1 MGLGQTLFHL
11 RLQVKPD
18 TPLRS
23 HITHIHSSSTFYL
36 QSHVVIP
43 GDNTLTQ
50 STTAMNTSRKT
61 NVDALVVGNS
71 PSTKIVRPEN
81 SLSNDP
87 EIPVFPEYYDPEF
100 PISRIAPS
108 PEEEIFRSFV
118 SSRLPQLKASPA
130 LRERI
135 RLAVENSC
143 RWPEQPYFL
152 PFLFASP
159 ESTQI
164 APAIFLSF

>member
-1 MGLGQTLFHL
+1 MLSLCRQRLNLRKGLTRPQFGLGQTLFHL
-11 RLQVKPD
+11 RQQVKSD

-23 HITHIHSSSTFYL
+23 HITHIHSPSTFYL

-43 GDNTLTQ
+43 GDNMLIQ

-71 PSTKIVRPEN
+71 PTTKIVRPEN
-81 SLSNDP
+81 GLSNDP
-87 EIPVFPEYYDPEF
+87 EMPVFPEYYDPEF

-108 PEEEIFRSFV
+108 PEEKTFRSFV
-118 SSRLPQLKASPA
+118 SSRLPQLKASQA

-143 RWPEQPYFL
+143 R
-152 PFLFASP
+152 
-159 ESTQI
+159 
-164 APAIFLSF
+164 

>member
-1 MGLGQTLFHL
+1 M
-11 RLQVKPD
+11 
-18 TPLRS
+18 
-23 HITHIHSSSTFYL
+23 FYL

-43 GDNTLTQ
+43 GDNTLAQ
-50 STTAMNTSRKT
+50 STTAMNNSRKT

-81 SLSNDP
+81 GRSNDP
-87 EIPVFPEYYDPEF
+87 EMPVFPEYYDPEF
-100 PISRIAPS
+100 PTSRIAPS
-108 PEEEIFRSFV
+108 PEEETFRSFV

-143 RWPEQPYFL
+143 R
-152 PFLFASP
+152 
-159 ESTQI
+159 
-164 APAIFLSF
+164 